1 MSSNQASEQLEIQ
14 IRKILQKHSS
24 SYEYDPIEGQMFPEK
39 EIVISDTIMVGNPY
53 SQLDDFI
60 KELVELYEKR

>member
-1 MSSNQASEQLEIQ
+1 MSSNQASEQLEVQ
-14 IRKILQKHSS
+14 IRKILQKHSIPR
-24 SYEYDPIEGQMFPEK
+24 EYDPIEGQMFPEK